1 MELTISKRKTVES
14 NTNCNR

>member
-14 NTNCNR
+14 NTHCNR